1 MEAIGISISENLISV
16 MTEKEKVFTS
26 AIDAADNSTK
36 TIRENLE
43 SDKIKVFYDAK
54 PVIKELIKN
63 GFKVNRPIFDIKIAE
78 KLISGGEDQEKEK
91 APTVKELIS
100 LREKLV
106 KEITK
111 NNLVEVCKLEFDCIF
126 AVVQMELNGIKL
138 DAKKW
143 QKLYERY
150 LAEQKDINEELQKEF
165 GIENLNLNSPQQ
177 MLKAFEGQNIY
188 LKSTSHQE
196 LSEYRGSNKVV
207 DKFLEYR
214 RVTKAIQSFLA
225 PIPQYLDPEN
235 GRLHPSYNQLGALSG
250 RFSCEGP
257 NIQQIPRDDEFRE
270 CFIPDKGNKLIIA
283 DYSQIE
289 LRVAAE
295 IANDETM
302 IEAYKNGIDLHLL
315 TASIVTGK
323 ELKDV
328 TKQER
333 QAAKAMNFGLIY
345 GMGAKGF
352 QIYAKSTYGVILSLK
367 EAVNFR
373 NKFFDAYKGIAEWH
387 QRTDKMINVFEYRTL
402 SGRRVIFDTQPGIS
416 TRLNVPVQGTAADII
431 KKALGE
437 LAQRSAEKGF
447 RILATVHD
455 EILLES
461 SEKTAEESSQ
471 ELKKAMEKAGAHYL
485 KKVPVL
491 ADAKIADSWAEK

>member
-1 MEAIGISISENLISV
+1 MEAIGISISDNLISV
-16 MTEKEKVFTS
+16 MTEKDKVFTS
-26 AIDAADNSTK
+26 AINSADNSTK
-36 TIRENLE
+36 AIKENLKSE
-43 SDKIKVFYDAK
+43 KIKIFYDAK
-54 PVIKELIKN
+54 PVIKELIRSGFEIN
-63 GFKVNRPIFDIKIAE
+63 GPIFDIKIASM
-78 KLISGGEDQEKEK
+78 LIGGDSLEEKEL
-91 APTVKELIS
+91 PTVKDLIP

-126 AVVQMELNGIKL
+126 AVVQMELNGIRL
-138 DAKKW
+138 DTDKW
-143 QKLYERY
+143 QKLNDKY
-150 LAEQKDINEELQKEF
+150 LAEQKDITDELQNEF
-165 GIENLNLNSPQQ
+165 GIENLNLNSPLQ
-177 MLKAFEGQNIY
+177 MLKAFESKNIY
-188 LKSTSHQE
+188 LKSTNQHE
-196 LSEYRGSNKVV
+196 LSEYKGDNRIVEQ
-207 DKFLEYR
+207 FLEYR

-225 PIPQYLDPEN
+225 PIPQFLDQEN
-235 GRLHPSYNQLGALSG
+235 GRIHPSYNQLGALSG

-257 NIQQIPRDDEFRE
+257 NIQQIPRDNEFRE

-295 IANDETM
+295 VANDETM

-352 QIYAKSTYGVILSLK
+352 QIYAKSTYGVVLSLK
-367 EAVNFR
+367 EAISFR

-387 QRTDKMINVFEYRTL
+387 KKTDAMINVFEYRTL
-402 SGRRVIFDTQPGIS
+402 SGRRVVFDTQPGIS

-431 KKALGE
+431 KRALGDLSQKSE
-437 LAQRSAEKGF
+437 ENGF

-461 SEKTAEESSQ
+461 TEKTALKASQ
-471 ELKKAMEKAGAHYL
+471 ELKKAMETAGSFYI
-485 KKVPVL
+485 KKVPII
-491 ADAKIADSWAEK
+491 AEAKITDSWAEK